1 MIGDSAAMIVDSMTY
16 GFNLYAE
23 RKKNEDVEQII
34 QTTEIIE
41 MPSQLDDNDTDD
53 IITTDNDSY
62 NLERIRLSKRKK
74 ILHYELVPPV
84 LSVSV
89 LLVVTG
95 FVLYGSI
102 STLILDTN
110 RSEEEQS
117 TPNLIIM
124 MSFAIFNLFLDLF
137 NVCCFAR
144 AKHLLGYKTESEDK
158 VVYDNDDDDDESQY
172 FIENEVQAE
181 QNMIDEDDRVNL
193 NMCSA
198 YTVCKKIVLVV
209 ELKYYIHIVL
219 THTFI
224 QYTK

>member
-34 QTTEIIE
+34 QTTEIE
-41 MPSQLDDNDTDD
+41 MNCQLDDNDTDD

-110 RSEEEQS
+110 RSEDEQS

-144 AKHLLGYKTESEDK
+144 AKHLLGYKTESDK
-158 VVYDNDDDDDESQY
+158 DIYDNDDDDDESQY

>member
-1 MIGDSAAMIVDSMTY
+1 MSSHCCRCGYICNRFDSSQLRKKPSNETLLCVAFVSFMGFASIQVVVAFIAQSEAMIGDSAAMIVDSMTY

-34 QTTEIIE
+34 QTTEIE
-41 MPSQLDDNDTDD
+41 MNCQLDDNDTDD

-137 NVCCFAR
+137 NVSCFAR
-144 AKHLLGYKTESEDK
+144 AKHLLGYKTESEIK
-158 VVYDNDDDDDESQY
+158 LY
-172 FIENEVQAE
+172 
-181 QNMIDEDDRVNL
+181 MIMTMMMTNHSIL
-193 NMCSA
+193 
-198 YTVCKKIVLVV
+198 
-209 ELKYYIHIVL
+209 
-219 THTFI
+219 
-224 QYTK
+224 

>member
-1 MIGDSAAMIVDSMTY
+1 V
-16 GFNLYAE
+16 
-23 RKKNEDVEQII
+23 
-34 QTTEIIE
+34 
-41 MPSQLDDNDTDD
+41 
-53 IITTDNDSY
+53 
-62 NLERIRLSKRKK
+62 KR
-74 ILHYELVPPV
+74 ESSSVPPV

-110 RSEEEQS
+110 RSEEDQS

-124 MSFAIFNLFLDLF
+124 MSFAIFNLLLDLF

-158 VVYDNDDDDDESQY
+158 VVYDNDDNDDESQY

>member
-1 MIGDSAAMIVDSMTY
+1 M
-16 GFNLYAE
+16 
-23 RKKNEDVEQII
+23 
-34 QTTEIIE
+34 
-41 MPSQLDDNDTDD
+41 
-53 IITTDNDSY
+53 
-62 NLERIRLSKRKK
+62 KRASSS
-74 ILHYELVPPV
+74 VPPV

-89 LLVVTG
+89 LLLVTG
-95 FVLYGSI
+95 FVLTGSI

-124 MSFAIFNLFLDLF
+124 MSFAIFNLFLDIF

-158 VVYDNDDDDDESQY
+158 VVYDNDDDDDDDDESQY
-172 FIENEVQAE
+172 FIENEDQVE
-181 QNMIDEDDRVNL
+181 QNIMDEDDRVNL